1 MNVVTARR
9 VPRVAV
15 FWNLAQ
21 GLGTLHQWKVTVL
34 TGASQEIFQGYNL
47 GARAI
52 GASLKMRWSV
62 QALPTSLQ
70 KKFDFHS
77 SDRGVFYPVGFV

>member
-1 MNVVTARR
+1 MLTSISKAATIHVFNTFMNVVTARR

-34 TGASQEIFQGYNL
+34 TGASQEIFQG
-47 GARAI
+47 
-52 GASLKMRWSV
+52 
-62 QALPTSLQ
+62 
-70 KKFDFHS
+70 
-77 SDRGVFYPVGFV
+77 